1 MDGRVSKSL
10 LRLED
15 LPYYGSFTKSIY
27 AGKGV
32 IFVLGNNS
40 TRHKFN
46 IGEGRGEETKAYLLY
61 KQSVEGSGRSIPTN
75 REVGFCIDNDFQEA
89 EALLPSSCHQCPD
102 RSSAQ
107 ESNEQA
113 GSCRMTNPISCR
125 A

>member
-1 MDGRVSKSL
+1 MDERVSKSI

-15 LPYYGSFTKSIY
+15 LPHYGSFTKSIY

-61 KQSVEGSGRSIPTN
+61 KQSVEGSGRSIPTK

-89 EALLPSSCHQCPD
+89 EALLPSSCHQCPN

-107 ESNEQA
+107 ENNEQA
-113 GSCRMTNPISCR
+113 GSCRMTDPISCQ